1 MLICTC
7 HFLQLSSDDSSD
19 ENNDFFFKIVLSGAM
34 LAQIYC
40 DMYLDKNPPRTSTT
54 SGMGW
59 LLETLHTP
67 GECHTQLHMS
77 NEIFDD
83 LHGLLVER
91 YGLKAS
97 YHMSSYES
105 LAMFLFTCDGN

>member
-1 MLICTC
+1 MLMWTYY
-7 HFLQLSSDDSSD
+7 HFLQMLVMIPVMRVMI
-19 ENNDFFFKIVLSGAM
+19 FFKIVLSGAM

-59 LLETLHTP
+59 LLETLNTP
-67 GECHTQLHMS
+67 GECHTQLRMS
-77 NEIFDD
+77 NEIFED
-83 LHGLLVER
+83 LLGLLVER

-97 YHMSSYES
+97 YHMSTY
-105 LAMFLFTCDGN
+105 